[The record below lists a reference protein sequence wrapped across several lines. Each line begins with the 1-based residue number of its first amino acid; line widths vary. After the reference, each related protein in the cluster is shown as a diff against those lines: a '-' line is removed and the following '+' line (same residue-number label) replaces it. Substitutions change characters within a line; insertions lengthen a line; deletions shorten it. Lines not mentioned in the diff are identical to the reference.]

1 MKRSDLPIY
10 SIGSAAHPHFEG
22 KDDMASATKKNH
34 VNRSSKERHWLETL
48 NQQGLTQIRAKKKS
62 HHGSD
67 VTHFVGSELR
77 LEAYYAFVATLV
89 RSCQLLTTLLSTRGQ
104 YRATFGCSHALA
116 ESVLVSAL
124 RIRRLVCSFLC
135 HISNV
140 IKSY

>member
-1 MKRSDLPIY
+1 MEAVRARAT
-10 SIGSAAHPHFEG
+10 IGSNTFINKG
-22 KDDMASATKKNH
+22 C
-34 VNRSSKERHWLETL
+34 
-48 NQQGLTQIRAKKKS
+48 TQVRIKKKS

-67 VTHFVGSELR
+67 VTYFVGSEPL
-77 LEAYYAFVATLV
+77 LEAHYAFVATLV

-104 YRATFGCSHALA
+104 YRAAFGCSHALA

-140 IKSY
+140 IKS